1 MKFLNFGSL
10 NIDNVYSVDHFV
22 CPGET
27 LAASRLD
34 LFAGGKGLNQSIA
47 LKRSGIDVY
56 HAGAVGRDGQMLI
69 KLLEDQGISVKYI
82 CEKPVQ
88 TGHAIIQNDKSGQN
102 CIMLFGGANQSLTE
116 GDVDRVLAD
125 FEAGDY
131 ILLQNEIN
139 QLAYIMESAYKKGMK
154 IVLNPSPADETLLAC
169 SIGTVDY
176 LILNEI
182 EIRQVYEGV
191 FGRDSLGITDENQLA
206 DACIERFPNMKII
219 MTLGSRGSV
228 YKDRGQ
234 TVIQKA
240 YRVRAVDTTAAGDTF
255 TGYVM
260 SGILAGDD
268 IQTAMDRASRAAAM
282 AVTVKGAA
290 PSIPWRKQVDAAK
303 L

>member
-1 MKFLNFGSL
+1 
-10 NIDNVYSVDHFV
+10 
-22 CPGET
+22 
-27 LAASRLD
+27 
-34 LFAGGKGLNQSIA
+34 
-47 LKRSGIDVY
+47 
-56 HAGAVGRDGQMLI
+56 
-69 KLLEDQGISVKYI
+69 
-82 CEKPVQ
+82 
-88 TGHAIIQNDKSGQN
+88 
-102 CIMLFGGANQSLTE
+102 
-116 GDVDRVLAD
+116 
-125 FEAGDY
+125 
-131 ILLQNEIN
+131 
-139 QLAYIMESAYKKGMK
+139 MK

-191 FGRDSLGITDENQLA
+191 FGRNSLGITDENQLA